1 MMHFSE
7 RFLATADNTTTRF
20 RLKSI
25 SACQRCTFAFKSE
38 IIKNLLKSRCCIR
51 PEQAQNMNNN
61 SDVMYRLLVQSVVDY
76 AIYMLKPDGT
86 VTNWNPGAQR
96 AKGYT
101 PEEIVGKNFALF
113 YSEEDRKNGAPQRG
127 LSIAATVGK
136 FETEGWRYRKDGS
149 AFWAHVVIDAIR
161 DEQGE
166 LLGFAKIT
174 RDCTQQQTQQRRQRE
189 QEQRFRLLVEGV
201 TDYAIY
207 MLDLEGNVENWNAGA
222 QRTKGY
228 VAEEIVGQHFSRFYS
243 AQDRLKHIPEKN
255 LATAFKTGRFE
266 DEGWRYRKDGSAFW
280 AHVIIDAIRD
290 DAGKLI
296 GYAKIT
302 RDCTEQQALLRQQRE
317 HEKTFRLLVEG
328 VTDYAIYMLDLKGRV
343 VNWNTGAQR
352 AKGYR
357 ADEIVGQHFSL
368 FYSAHDRQLHLPD
381 ANLGIA
387 LKTGRFEDEGWRY
400 RKDGSAFWAHVVID
414 AIHDENGHLIGFAKI
429 TRDVTERR
437 ENEQQLLRARDLAQA
452 QSTRM
457 SELST
462 FLDTIISNIPS
473 CVIVEDAISREILM
487 VNAKAEQLFG
497 LSRSLLMHKR
507 PHECMS
513 AELSDYFNSLAD
525 IALRSEGIH
534 AREQLLL
541 TASGER
547 VLHTRATTITGKDM
561 RQNYVML
568 IVEDVTDQ
576 READAR
582 IHHMA
587 HHDNLTSLPNRI
599 LFRQKLSEALRNG
612 TAQNQISATLCLD
625 LDNFKNVNDALGHQ
639 IGDDLLRVV
648 AKRLRSVLRERD
660 TLARIGGD
668 EFAIVLPDIHNA
680 GEAATVARR
689 LIEAIQPPMNVEGHN
704 LAVGLSVGIA
714 LTTQAINTPE
724 HMLRCADMALYEAKR
739 NGRNRYEH
747 FTAEMDDQARSR
759 RIIEND
765 LRDAIT
771 GRQLR
776 LYYQPITS
784 QNGIIGYEALMRW
797 HHPVKGLIMPVDFIP
812 IAEETGLIHMLGA
825 YALYEACREAQS
837 WNTEQSVSVNLS
849 PLQFKNSSLV
859 SVVEG
864 ALQES
869 GLAPHRLEMEITES
883 VLLDDTLGNIR
894 TLQNLKA
901 LGVQIALDDFGTGYS
916 SLSYLR
922 SFPFDKIKI
931 DKSFINDMADSRE
944 ALAIIRAI
952 TGMSRSLDIQITA
965 EGVENNEQ
973 FVKLQEEGCTLFQGY
988 LFGRPQP
995 SELRLKALE

>member
-1 MMHFSE
+1 
-7 RFLATADNTTTRF
+7 
-20 RLKSI
+20 
-25 SACQRCTFAFKSE
+25 
-38 IIKNLLKSRCCIR
+38 
-51 PEQAQNMNNN
+51 MNNN

-76 AIYMLKPDGT
+76 AIYMLQPDGT
-86 VTNWNPGAQR
+86 VANWNAGAQR

-101 PEEIVGKNFALF
+101 PDEIVGKNFALF

-127 LSIAATVGK
+127 LSVATAVGRY
-136 FETEGWRYRKDGS
+136 ETEGWRYRKDGS

-161 DEQGE
+161 DESGL

-174 RDCTQQQTQQRRQRE
+174 RDCTQQQALQRKQRE

-207 MLDLEGNVENWNAGA
+207 MLDLDGNVENWNAGA
-222 QRTKGY
+222 QRAKGY

-243 AQDRLKHIPEKN
+243 AQDRQARIPERN
-255 LATAFKTGRFE
+255 LDTAFKTGRFE

-317 HEKTFRLLVEG
+317 HEKNFRLLVEG
-328 VTDYAIYMLDLKGRV
+328 VTDYAIYMLDVQGRV
-343 VNWNTGAQR
+343 VNWNAGAQR
-352 AKGYR
+352 AKGYV
-357 ADEIVGQHFSL
+357 AEEIVGQHFAV
-368 FYSAHDRQLHLPD
+368 FYGAQDRQAHTPD

-414 AIHDENGHLIGFAKI
+414 AIHDENGKLIGFAKI

-437 ENEQQLLRARDLAQA
+437 EQEQQLLRARDLAQA
-452 QSTRM
+452 QSAKM
-457 SELST
+457 SELSS
-462 FLDTIISNIPS
+462 FLETIISNIPS

-487 VNAKAEQLFG
+487 VNDKAQQLFG
-497 LSRSLLMHKR
+497 VSKSLLMHKR

-534 AREQLLL
+534 TREQMLL

-547 VLHTRATTITGKDM
+547 ILHTRATTISGKDM

-599 LFRQKLSEALRNG
+599 LFRQRLSEALRVDN
-612 TAQNQISATLCLD
+612 QHRQISATLCLD

-639 IGDDLLRVV
+639 IGDELLRVV
-648 AKRLRSVLRERD
+648 AKRLRNVLRDHD

-668 EFAIVLPDIHNA
+668 EFAIVLPNIRMAD
-680 GEAATVARR
+680 EAAIVAQR
-689 LIEAIQPPMNVEGHN
+689 LIEAIRPPINVEGHN
-704 LAVGLSVGIA
+704 LSVGLSVGIA
-714 LTTQAINTPE
+714 LTSQTTNTPE

-747 FTAEMDDQARSR
+747 FTLEMDDLARSR
-759 RIIEND
+759 RVIEND
-765 LRDAIT
+765 LREAIT
-771 GRQLR
+771 GRQLK

-784 QNGIIGYEALMRW
+784 ENGIIGYEALMRW
-797 HHPVKGLIMPVDFIP
+797 HHPVKGLIMPNDFIP

-837 WNTEQSVSVNLS
+837 WETAQSVSVNLS

-864 ALQES
+864 ALRES
-869 GLAPHRLEMEITES
+869 GLAPQRLEVEITES

-894 TLQNLKA
+894 TLQSLKT

-965 EGVENNEQ
+965 EGVENSEQ
-973 FVKLQEEGCTLFQGY
+973 FAKLREEGCTLFQGY

-995 SELRLKALE
+995 SELRLKQLE